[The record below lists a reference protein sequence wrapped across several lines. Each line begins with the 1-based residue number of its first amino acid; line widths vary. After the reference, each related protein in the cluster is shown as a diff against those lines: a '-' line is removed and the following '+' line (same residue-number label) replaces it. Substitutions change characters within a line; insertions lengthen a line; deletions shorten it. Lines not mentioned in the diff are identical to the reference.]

1 MRRMFGVLLALGCAA
16 QPRTAR
22 PAHGPYK
29 DVPVAV
35 MVAAG
40 TGSAAATIA
49 TAAVVTVAVGTV
61 VVGAEQFP
69 DPPAGTPSI
78 DTAPN
83 DPPNLCRGCL
93 CFAKGLGPNP
103 LSIPREVPG
112 GSGIRTHDTRA
123 TCQADCKY
131 FGYNGFQCSK
141 DKTVTWFN

>member
-1 MRRMFGVLLALGCAA
+1 MRKVFGVLLLLGCAA
-16 QPRTAR
+16 PPRMMR
-22 PAHGPYK
+22 PAKGPYQ
-29 DVPVAV
+29 DVPVALPL
-35 MVAAG
+35 AAG
-40 TGSAAATIA
+40 AGTAAATIA

-61 VVGAEQFP
+61 IVGAEQFP
-69 DPPAGTPSI
+69 DPTAGTPPV

-103 LSIPREVPG
+103 LSIPREIPG
-112 GSGIRTHDTRA
+112 GSGVRTSDTRA

-131 FGYNGFQCSK
+131 FGYTGFRCST